1 MSLRARLITGLLVL
15 AAVGLV
21 ALAAITYAEQR
32 SFLFDRADDQVHAA
46 QPIVDRSLD
55 QSGANVPGSGEA
67 AEAPFAH
74 VYRMQDGRLVWWR
87 CYEDTAMLHRARGVV
102 FP

>member
-32 SFLFDRADDQVHAA
+32 SFLFDRAGDQVRAA

-55 QSGANVPGSGEA
+55 VSGANVPGSGSLQPE
-67 AEAPFAH
+67 P
-74 VYRMQDGRLVWWR
+74 RGRGGGGGFGGGPGGGPGPPPRVDLPPG
-87 CYEDTAMLHRARGVV
+87 T
-102 FP
+102 F

>member
-1 MSLRARLITGLLVL
+1 MSRRARLITGLLVL

-32 SFLFDRADDQVHAA
+32 SFLLDRAGDQVRAA

-55 QSGANVPGSGEA
+55 QSGANVPGSGSPQPE
-67 AEAPFAH
+67 PGGP
-74 VYRMQDGRLVWWR
+74 GR
-87 CYEDTAMLHRARGVV
+87 RGFGGPGPPPRVGR
-102 FP
+102 PPGPLGPRSHLYG